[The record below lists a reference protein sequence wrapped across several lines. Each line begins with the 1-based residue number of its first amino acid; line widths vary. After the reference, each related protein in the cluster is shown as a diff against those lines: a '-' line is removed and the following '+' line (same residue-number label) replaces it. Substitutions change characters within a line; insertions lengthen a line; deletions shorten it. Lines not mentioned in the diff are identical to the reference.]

1 MAGIGPLYDWH
12 VAQGADAALLSDA
25 PIPDAKLRVLR
36 EHLDLVTV
44 SPALGTHE
52 DQHVLAVSGITP
64 DEIVLVSQ
72 LVAYVSNLVRVIA
85 GFAAVAGREVPSV
98 EAPARALASTG
109 RTKNQDPHTIT
120 GHEKPTAFTQR
131 QLAWEPWVA
140 APAEDELT
148 PEQIDSFASKSTTN
162 SVYFRLISRTPAVTK
177 ARSALDNAVFL
188 SKEGLPKAERELAA
202 AVASKVND
210 CIYCASVH
218 ARKATFHSKREADVD
233 RLLAQTLPRD
243 ENWIATD
250 VTPLSAGQDER
261 WSAIIDA
268 AAKLSELRPTLAPAD
283 IDRLRAVGLD
293 DVDIADL
300 IGSTA
305 FFAWANRLWQE
316 AVDQLEGF
324 GIPVVVATAWDHLV
338 FEDTVTLLGEVFDAE
353 EGAQSVLDFHD
364 EIAADL
370 DERLEGVEPKTVYL
384 ETVDPYLT
392 ALPGS
397 GFHAMI
403 EQAGGENVFADAA
416 GGDAQEELTVD
427 PAEVVLRDPD
437 FIFHEFE
444 PSSAPNDRFAAIS
457 DELTARPGWSGLAAV
472 QDGQIAVANGWATSA
487 AAKIIGAAYLA
498 TWLHPEATEGLDPD
512 AYLERW
518 VTEFQD
524 TEFTSAEDYIR
535 GPGA

>member
-1 MAGIGPLYDWH
+1 MTGQTDVRDIAAQLIGPSSEVERARAAKPDVVAHNQAAYDALFETPQVLPPAVLHAFAAIVAQWQGSGALYDWH
-12 VAQGADAALLSDA
+12 VAQGADEALLSDA

-85 GFAAVAGREVPSV
+85 GFTAVAGREVPSV
-98 EAPARALASTG
+98 DAPARALASTG

-250 VTPLSAGQDER
+250 VSPLSAGQDER

-305 FFAWANRLWQE
+305 FFAWANRLM
-316 AVDQLEGF
+316 L
-324 GIPVVVATAWDHLV
+324 T
-338 FEDTVTLLGEVFDAE
+338 LGE
-353 EGAQSVLDFHD
+353 
-364 EIAADL
+364 
-370 DERLEGVEPKTVYL
+370 
-384 ETVDPYLT
+384 PYW
-392 ALPGS
+392 P
-397 GFHAMI
+397 
-403 EQAGGENVFADAA
+403 
-416 GGDAQEELTVD
+416 
-427 PAEVVLRDPD
+427 
-437 FIFHEFE
+437 
-444 PSSAPNDRFAAIS
+444 
-457 DELTARPGWSGLAAV
+457 
-472 QDGQIAVANGWATSA
+472 A
-487 AAKIIGAAYLA
+487 AA
-498 TWLHPEATEGLDPD
+498 
-512 AYLERW
+512 
-518 VTEFQD
+518 
-524 TEFTSAEDYIR
+524 
-535 GPGA
+535 